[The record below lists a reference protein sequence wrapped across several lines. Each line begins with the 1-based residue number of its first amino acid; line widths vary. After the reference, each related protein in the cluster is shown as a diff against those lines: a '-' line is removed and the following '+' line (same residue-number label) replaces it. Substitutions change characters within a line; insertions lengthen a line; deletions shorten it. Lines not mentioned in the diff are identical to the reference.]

1 MGVELANMFHYTV
14 ETAKTFEATLIAL
27 KDSLKDHKFGVLWEM
42 DVPVTLQS
50 KGFDFTTKYQILEV
64 CNPNQA
70 YKAISQN
77 SLTGYFLPCKIVVY
91 EEGGKTKMGLPKPTV
106 LMDFLN
112 DATIKEIAQEV
123 EKELI
128 NAVNEAV

>member
-14 ETAKTFEATLIAL
+14 ETAKTFEDTLIAL

-42 DVPVTLQS
+42 NVPVILQS
-50 KGFDFTTKYQILEV
+50 KGFDYTKKYQILEV
-64 CNPNQA
+64 CNPSQA

-77 SLTGYFLPCKIVVY
+77 NLTGYFLPCKVVVY
-91 EEGGKTKMGLPKPTV
+91 EEGGKTKIGLPKPTV
-106 LMDFLN
+106 FMDFLN

-123 EKELI
+123 EKELV

>member
-1 MGVELANMFHYTV
+1 MFHYNV
-14 ETAKTFEATLIAL
+14 ETAKTFEDTLIAL

-42 DVPVTLQS
+42 NVPVILQS
-50 KGFDFTTKYQILEV
+50 KGFDFTKKYQILEV

-77 SLTGYFLPCKIVVY
+77 SLTGYFLPCKVVVY
-91 EEGGKTKMGLPKPTV
+91 EEGGKTKIGLPKPTV
-106 LMDFLN
+106 FMDFLN

>member
-1 MGVELANMFHYTV
+1 MFHYTV
-14 ETAKTFEATLIAL
+14 ETAKTFKDTLIAL

-42 DVPVTLQS
+42 NVPVTLQS
-50 KGFDFTTKYQILEV
+50 KGFDFTNKYQILEV

-91 EEGGKTKMGLPKPTV
+91 EEGDKTKIGLPKPTV
-106 LMDFLN
+106 FMDFLK

-128 NAVNEAV
+128 SAMNETV